1 VLCAA
6 SDGPASAGRDA
17 ARAPRG
23 AVRQRRRSLRRRRC
37 RTGWTAN
44 DRCNGQWARA
54 PPLKDRALAPGL
66 GDVVLQHL
74 QAAHMIVGLGGRH
87 TPFCRQ
93 SAPIPFSLRQTEI
106 RRAAGPGDLVG
117 QEEPGNALHANE
129 IRVTSGTCQ
138 SCLRLLASC
147 KVHAILAANARTG
160 PANTRAQMPAL
171 LKGLIF
177 GPSGAAMLPTAT
189 RKGQPTL
196 PLLREPGCVEA
207 RTGSVPGPAAAS
219 APARSSRCW
228 P

>member
-1 VLCAA
+1 MPNRMDSERQVQWPM
-6 SDGPASAGRDA
+6 GEG
-17 ARAPRG
+17 APPQG
-23 AVRQRRRSLRRRRC
+23 SRSRPRPRRC
-37 RTGWTAN
+37 RSPASSGGAH
-44 DRCNGQWARA
+44 DRRSWREAHAVLQTERPHPLQLGPDRA
-54 PPLKDRALAPGL
+54 PPRPGS
-66 GDVVLQHL
+66 G
-74 QAAHMIVGLGGRH
+74 
-87 TPFCRQ
+87 T
-93 SAPIPFSLRQTEI
+93 
-106 RRAAGPGDLVG
+106 DLVG
-117 QEEPGNALHANE
+117 QEERGNALHPNE
-129 IRVTSGTCQ
+129 INVSTGTCQ